1 MAIIYSYPTAT
12 PLISDFIL
20 GTQPD
25 PVTDENR
32 TVQFQIGQIA
42 ALTTQ
47 NYLETTVTVTAAQLN
62 ALQATDVV
70 LIPQPGLNNY
80 IRVLNA
86 TFYFDYIAPQY
97 TFAASPTAEI
107 GAVDFFTIPGNRLSG
122 AADIVHAMT
131 LVAGDITANTALVLK
146 TGGTVTGSGN
156 GTLQIKIRYQVLS
169 TSSF

>member
-25 PVTDENR
+25 PVTDENK

-42 ALTTQ
+42 DLTTQ

-97 TFAASPTAEI
+97 TFAASPTAQI
-107 GAVDFFTIPGNRLSG
+107 GAIPFFTIPGNRLS
-122 AADIVHAMT
+122 AAASTVHAMT
-131 LVAGDITANTALVLK
+131 LVAGDIAANTALVLQ

-156 GTLQIKIRYQVLS
+156 GTLQIKIRYQVLN

>member
-25 PVTDENR
+25 PVTDENK

-97 TFAASPTAEI
+97 TFAASPTAQI
-107 GAVDFFTIPGNRLSG
+107 AAIPFFTIPSNRLS
-122 AADIVHAMT
+122 AATDSVHALT
-131 LVAGDITANTALVLK
+131 LVAGDIAANTALVLQ

>member
-86 TFYFDYIAPQY
+86 SFYFDYTAPQY

-131 LVAGDITANTALVLK
+131 LVAGDIAANTALVLK

-156 GTLQIKIRYQVLS
+156 GRLQIKIRYQVLS

>member
-62 ALQATDVV
+62 ALKDNDVV

-107 GAVDFFTIPGNRLSG
+107 GAIPFFTIPGNRLSG

-146 TGGTVTGSGN
+146 TSGTVTGSGN

>member
-1 MAIIYSYPTAT
+1 MAIIYSYPQGT
-12 PLISDFIL
+12 PTLGDNVV
-20 GTQPD
+20 GTQVD
-25 PVTDENR
+25 PVTEENK
-32 TVQFQIGQIA
+32 TVQFNIGQMNTLA
-42 ALTTQ
+42 AN

-86 TFYFDYIAPQY
+86 SFYFDYIAPQY

-131 LVAGDITANTALVLK
+131 LVAGDIAANTALVLK

-156 GTLQIKIRYQVLS
+156 GRLQIKIRYQVLS

>member
-107 GAVDFFTIPGNRLSG
+107 GTVDFFTIPNNRLSG
-122 AADIVHAMT
+122 TADIVHAMT

>member
-47 NYLETTVTVTAAQLN
+47 NYLESTITVTAAQLN
-62 ALQATDVV
+62 ALQTTDVV

-86 TFYFDYIAPQY
+86 SFYFDYIAPQY

-107 GAVDFFTIPGNRLSG
+107 GAVDFFTIPGNILSG

>member
-62 ALQATDVV
+62 ALKDNDVV

-107 GAVDFFTIPGNRLSG
+107 GAIPFFTIPNNRLSG

>member
-86 TFYFDYIAPQY
+86 SFYFDYIAPQY

-107 GAVDFFTIPGNRLSG
+107 GTVDFFTIPGNRLSG

>member
-62 ALQATDVV
+62 ALKDNDVV

-107 GAVDFFTIPGNRLSG
+107 GAIPFFTIPNNRLSG
-122 AADIVHAMT
+122 AADIVHALT

-146 TGGTVTGSGN
+146 TGGNVTGSGN

>member
-25 PVTDENR
+25 PVTDENK

-97 TFAASPTAEI
+97 TFAASPTVQI
-107 GAVDFFTIPGNRLSG
+107 GAIPFFTIPGNRLS
-122 AADIVHAMT
+122 AAVDTVHAMT

-156 GTLQIKIRYQVLS
+156 GTLQIKIRYQILD
-169 TSSF
+169 TSAF

>member
-25 PVTDENR
+25 PVTDENK

-47 NYLETTVTVTAAQLN
+47 NYLETTATVTAAQLN

-97 TFAASPTAEI
+97 TFAASPTAQI
-107 GAVDFFTIPGNRLSG
+107 GAIPFFTIPGNRLS
-122 AADIVHAMT
+122 AAASTVHAMT
-131 LVAGDITANTALVLK
+131 LVAGDIAANTALVLQ

-156 GTLQIKIRYQVLS
+156 GTLQIKIRYQVLN

>member
-25 PVTDENR
+25 PVTDENK

-42 ALTTQ
+42 DLTTQ

-97 TFAASPTAEI
+97 TFAASPTVQI
-107 GAVDFFTIPGNRLSG
+107 GAIPFFTIPGNRLS
-122 AADIVHAMT
+122 AAASTVHAMT
-131 LVAGDITANTALVLK
+131 LVAGDIAANTALVLQ

-156 GTLQIKIRYQVLS
+156 GTLQIKIRYQVLN

>member
-25 PVTDENR
+25 PVTDENK

-62 ALQATDVV
+62 ALQATNVV

-80 IRVLNA
+80 IRVLNV
-86 TFYFDYIAPQY
+86 TFYFDYVAPQY
-97 TFAASPTAEI
+97 TFAANTQLVI
-107 GAVDFFTIPGNRLSG
+107 GAIPFFTIPGSKLSA
-122 AADIVHAMT
+122 AADSVQALAMAT
-131 LVAGDITANTALVLK
+131 GDITANTALVLQ

-156 GTLQIKIRYQVLS
+156 GTLQIKIRYQVLN

>member
-25 PVTDENR
+25 PVTDENK

-97 TFAASPTAEI
+97 TFAASPTAQI
-107 GAVDFFTIPGNRLSG
+107 GAIPFFTIPGNRLS
-122 AADIVHAMT
+122 AAASTVHAMT
-131 LVAGDITANTALVLK
+131 LVAGDIAANTALVLQ

-156 GTLQIKIRYQVLS
+156 GTLQIKIRYQVLN

>member
-62 ALQATDVV
+62 ALKDNDVV

-107 GAVDFFTIPGNRLSG
+107 GAIPFFTIPNNRLSG
-122 AADIVHAMT
+122 AADIVHALT
-131 LVAGDITANTALVLK
+131 LVAGDITANTALFLK

>member
-1 MAIIYSYPTAT
+1 MAIIYSYPQGT
-12 PLISDFIL
+12 PTLGDNVV
-20 GTQPD
+20 GTQVD
-25 PVTDENR
+25 PVTEENK
-32 TVQFQIGQIA
+32 TVQFNIGQMNTLA
-42 ALTTQ
+42 AN

-62 ALQATDVV
+62 ALQTTDVV

-86 TFYFDYIAPQY
+86 SFYFDYTAPQY

-146 TGGTVTGSGN
+146 TGGTVTGNGN

>member
-107 GAVDFFTIPGNRLSG
+107 GAIPFFTIPNNRLSG